1 MEREYLSMEGS
12 KTAAAVSDAIISA
25 PGFIAPHVHCPCL
38 AIHLFII
45 IIISFNGNRN
55 SERERERVKKL
66 TASMHALSSPRSIE
80 LSRKQ
85 TLRRLKRNELGGKDV

>member
-55 SERERERVKKL
+55 SERERESEEINCL
-66 TASMHALSSPRSIE
+66 YACPLLPSL
-80 LSRKQ
+80 
-85 TLRRLKRNELGGKDV
+85 N

>member
-45 IIISFNGNRN
+45 IIISFNGN
-55 SERERERVKKL
+55 SERESEEINCL
-66 TASMHALSSPRSIE
+66 YACPLLPSL
-80 LSRKQ
+80 
-85 TLRRLKRNELGGKDV
+85 N